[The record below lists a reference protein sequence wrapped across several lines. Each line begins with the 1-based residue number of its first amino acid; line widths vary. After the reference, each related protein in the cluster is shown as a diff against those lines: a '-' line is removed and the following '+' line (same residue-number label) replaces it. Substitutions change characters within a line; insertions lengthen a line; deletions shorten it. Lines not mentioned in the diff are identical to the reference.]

1 MARGT
6 QHRKRRPAQNAR
18 AAAVAAPARKHKDKT
33 PQWQDELF
41 FSRLR
46 NHAKWAYVLLAVAFV
61 LGFVLLG
68 VGSGATGVSDALQNL
83 FNGSGSSGSTSIS
96 KLQKKVDQHPQDP
109 TAWRN
114 LATALEQKQRTQDAI
129 NALERYTALRPK
141 DQTALAELA
150 SQYGSLAQT
159 YATDYQAAQQ
169 EAAQTASPSSAFA
182 PGSSTPLGKAFN
194 DPTALQ
200 DPISA
205 AVQQLSSTKQSTAY
219 SNYQA
224 AQTNA
229 VGVYQRL
236 VKLNPSDATT
246 QIQLGQAAQAA
257 GDTKTAI
264 AAFRKFLKLAPSD
277 PLAPQVKQAL
287 KSLQATAAVTPSSTS
302 G

>member
-1 MARGT
+1 VARGT

-18 AAAVAAPARKHKDKT
+18 ALATGAAPARKQKQKP

-41 FSRLR
+41 FQRLR
-46 NHAKWAYVLLAVAFV
+46 THAKWAYVALAVAFV

-68 VGSGATGVSDALQNL
+68 VGSGSTGISDALQNL
-83 FNGSGSSGSTSIS
+83 FSRTSGGTSIS
-96 KLQKKVDQHPQDP
+96 KLQKKTVQHPKDA

-129 NALERYTALRPK
+129 NALEQYSALRPK

-150 SQYGSLAQT
+150 SEYNTLAQT
-159 YATDYQAAQQ
+159 YAQDYSAAQQ
-169 EAAQTASPSSAFA
+169 QASQTASPAATFA
-182 PGSSTPLGKAFN
+182 PPSTTPFGKAFA

-200 DPISA
+200 DPIA
-205 AVQQLSSTKQSTAY
+205 NAVQQLSSTKQSTAY
-219 SNYQA
+219 SNFQG
-224 AQTNA
+224 AQTKA
-229 VGVYQRL
+229 EDVYKRL

-246 QIQLGQAAQAA
+246 EIQLGQAAQAA
-257 GDTKTAI
+257 NDTKTAI
-264 AAFRKFLKLAPSD
+264 AAFEKFLKLAPTD

-287 KSLQATAAVTPSSTS
+287 KSLKATAAVTPATTS